1 MHADYGPPKYPIS
14 EPLGDRR
21 PMAIRHDPHLLVDQI
36 ERLIQVDVGRNISAL
51 FDAARG
57 GLWGAASALVNA
69 RSSRVGLITGF
80 YVPQGT
86 PPAAETDGPLG
97 AALLAKALASVGIPC
112 RLATDEPCRGACAAA
127 LARAG
132 APEVVIAIVAVGA
145 PLDPLIEA
153 WRRAGITHAISIE
166 RCGRSAD
173 GAPRNMRAQDIGS
186 YTAPLDDLFVAGP
199 WETIAVGDGGNEIG
213 MGAISRSLIAR
224 CVTHGET
231 IACVTPA
238 QHLIVAGVSNWGAYA
253 LIGALAAL
261 RDDWHRPLLGCLDE
275 TLHRAVLEAMIEHGP
290 AVDGVSRLRAL
301 TVDNLDIAT
310 HNRVLRMIRNLVE
323 QGHAI

>member
-1 MHADYGPPKYPIS
+1 
-14 EPLGDRR
+14 
-21 PMAIRHDPHLLVDQI
+21 MASRLAPRALVDRI
-36 ERLIQVDVGRNISAL
+36 ERLVQVDVGRNVAAL
-51 FDAARG
+51 FDAAGG
-57 GLWGAASALVNA
+57 GLRGAASALLSA
-69 RSSRVGLITGF
+69 RSGRVGLITGF

-97 AALLAKALASVGIPC
+97 AALLAKALGAVGIPC

-127 LARAG
+127 LVGAG
-132 APEVVIAIVAVGA
+132 ARDVPIDIIALGA
-145 PLDPLIEA
+145 PLAPLIET

-173 GAPRNMRAQDIGS
+173 GAPRNMRGQDIGS

-199 WETIAVGDGGNEIG
+199 WKTIAVGDGGNEIG
-213 MGAISRSLIAR
+213 MGAISRGLIALHID
-224 CVTHGET
+224 HGET

-261 RDDWHRPLLGCLDE
+261 REDWRPTLLGCLDE
-275 TLHRAVLEAMIEHGP
+275 ALDRAVLEAMIEQGP
-290 AVDGVSRLRAL
+290 AVDGVSRLPTL

-310 HNRVLRMIRNLVE
+310 HHQVLRKIRTLVE
-323 QGHAI
+323 HGHEL

>member
-1 MHADYGPPKYPIS
+1 
-14 EPLGDRR
+14 
-21 PMAIRHDPHLLVDQI
+21 MASWLDPQALVDQI
-36 ERLIQVDVGRNISAL
+36 ERLVQIDVGRNITAL
-51 FDAARG
+51 FGAARG
-57 GLWGAASALVNA
+57 GLRGAATALVSA
-69 RSSRVGLITGF
+69 RSGRVGLITGF
-80 YVPQGT
+80 YVPEGT

-97 AALLAKALASVGIPC
+97 AALLAKALGAVGIPC

-127 LARAG
+127 LVGAG
-132 APEVVIAIVAVGA
+132 ARDVPIDIIALGA
-145 PLDPLIEA
+145 PLAPLIET

-173 GAPRNMRAQDIGS
+173 GAPRNMRGQDIGS
-186 YTAPLDDLFVAGP
+186 HTAALDDLFVAGP

-224 CVTHGET
+224 HVDHGET

-261 RDDWHRPLLGCLDE
+261 HEDWRRTLLACLDE
-275 TLHRAVLEAMIEHGP
+275 TLDRIVLEAMIEQGP
-290 AVDGVSRLRAL
+290 AVDGVSRQPTL

-310 HNRVLRMIRNLVE
+310 HHQVLRKIRTLVE
-323 QGHAI
+323 HEHEL

>member
-1 MHADYGPPKYPIS
+1 MAT
-14 EPLGDRR
+14 R
-21 PMAIRHDPHLLVDQI
+21 PHPDLLVDQI

-57 GLWGAASALVNA
+57 GLRGAASALLNA

-86 PPAAETDGPLG
+86 PPAAETDGPVG
-97 AALLAKALASVGIPC
+97 AALLAKALTAVGIPS
-112 RLATDEPCRGACAAA
+112 RVATDEPCRGACGAA
-127 LARAG
+127 LTGAG
-132 APEVVIAIVAVGA
+132 AEDIAIDIVAVGA
-145 PLDPLIEA
+145 PLAPLIEA

-199 WETIAVGDGGNEIG
+199 WQTIAVGDGGNEIG
-213 MGAISRSLIAR
+213 MGAISRSLIALH
-224 CVTHGET
+224 VAHGET

-253 LIGALAAL
+253 LIGALATL
-261 RDDWHRPLLGCLDE
+261 REDWRRTLVACLDE
-275 TLHRAVLEAMIEHGP
+275 RLDRAVLEAMIQHGP
-290 AVDGVSRLRAL
+290 AVDGVSRLPTL
-301 TVDNLDIAT
+301 TVDGLDLVT
-310 HNRVLRMIRNLVE
+310 HHRILRMIRTLVE
-323 QGHAI
+323 RGHVL

>member
-1 MHADYGPPKYPIS
+1 
-14 EPLGDRR
+14 
-21 PMAIRHDPHLLVDQI
+21 MAIRPHQDLLVDQI

-57 GLWGAASALVNA
+57 GLRGAASALLNA

-86 PPAAETDGPLG
+86 PPAAETDGPVG
-97 AALLAKALASVGIPC
+97 AALLAKALTAVGIPA
-112 RLATDEPCRGACAAA
+112 RVATDEPCRGACGAA
-127 LARAG
+127 LTGAG
-132 APEVVIAIVAVGA
+132 AEDITIDIVAVGA
-145 PLDPLIEA
+145 PLTPLIEA

-199 WETIAVGDGGNEIG
+199 WQTIAVGDGGNEIG
-213 MGAISRSLIAR
+213 MGAISRSLIALH
-224 CVTHGET
+224 VAHGEA

-261 RDDWHRPLLGCLDE
+261 REDWRRTLVACLDE
-275 TLHRAVLEAMIEHGP
+275 RLDRAVLEAMIQHGP
-290 AVDGVSRLRAL
+290 AVDGVSRLPTL
-301 TVDNLDIAT
+301 TVDGLDLVAHHRI
-310 HNRVLRMIRNLVE
+310 LRMIRTLVE
-323 QGHAI
+323 RGHVL

>member
-1 MHADYGPPKYPIS
+1 
-14 EPLGDRR
+14 
-21 PMAIRHDPHLLVDQI
+21 MASRLAPRALVDRI
-36 ERLIQVDVGRNISAL
+36 ERLVQVDVGRNVAAL
-51 FDAARG
+51 FDAADG
-57 GLWGAASALVNA
+57 GLRGAASALLSA
-69 RSSRVGLITGF
+69 RSGRVGLITGF

-97 AALLAKALASVGIPC
+97 AALLAKALGAVGIPC

-127 LARAG
+127 LAGAG
-132 APEVVIAIVAVGA
+132 ARNVPIDIIALGA
-145 PLDPLIEA
+145 PLAPLIET

-173 GAPRNMRAQDIGS
+173 GAPRNMRGQDIGS

-224 CVTHGET
+224 HVDHGET
-231 IACVTPA
+231 IACITPA

-261 RDDWHRPLLGCLDE
+261 REDWRPTLLGCLDE
-275 TLHRAVLEAMIEHGP
+275 TLDRAVLEAMIEEGP
-290 AVDGVSRLRAL
+290 AVDGVSRLPTL

-310 HNRVLRMIRNLVE
+310 HHQVLRKIRTLVE
-323 QGHAI
+323 HGHEL

>member
-1 MHADYGPPKYPIS
+1 MYADYGPPKYPIS

-36 ERLIQVDVGRNISAL
+36 ERLIHVDVGRNISAL

-80 YVPQGT
+80 YVPEGT

-97 AALLAKALASVGIPC
+97 AALLARALAAVGVPC
-112 RLATDEPCRGACAAA
+112 RVATDEPCRGACAAA
-127 LARAG
+127 LAGAG
-132 APEVVIAIVAVGA
+132 AREIAIDIVALRA
-145 PLDPLIEA
+145 PLAPLVET
-153 WRRAGITHAISIE
+153 WRRAGISHAISIE

-173 GAPRNMRAQDIGS
+173 GAPRNMRGQDIGS
-186 YTAPLDDLFVAGP
+186 HTAALDDLFVAGP

-224 CVTHGET
+224 HIAHGET
-231 IACVTPA
+231 IASVTA
-238 QHLIVAGVSNWGAYA
+238 ARHLIVAGVSNWGAYA
-253 LIGALAAL
+253 LLGALATL
-261 RDDWHRPLLGCLDE
+261 REDWRRTLLNCLDE
-275 TLHRAVLEAMIEHGP
+275 NLHRGVLEAMIEHGP
-290 AVDGVSRLRAL
+290 AVDGVSR
-301 TVDNLDIAT
+301 
-310 HNRVLRMIRNLVE
+310 
-323 QGHAI
+323 